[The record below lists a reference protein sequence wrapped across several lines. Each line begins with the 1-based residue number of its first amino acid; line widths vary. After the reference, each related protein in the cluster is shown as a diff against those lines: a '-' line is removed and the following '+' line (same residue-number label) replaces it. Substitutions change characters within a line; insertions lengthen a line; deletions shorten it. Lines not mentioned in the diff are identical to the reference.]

1 MRELRQAL
9 HVQVTENNHPHL
21 HYWATAKIHLPR
33 HYRFLATANIYFP
46 DQCLALGMEKIQSRP
61 ETEMVIYCGNLFP
74 GTARKEPSK
83 ESAQGLGWQPPEE
96 ARKLMPD
103 RHESEDPH
111 V

>member
-33 HYRFLATANIYFP
+33 HFRFLATANIHFP

-61 ETEMVIYCGNLFP
+61 ATEMVIYRGNLFH
-74 GTARKEPSK
+74 GTARIEPSK
-83 ESAQGLGWQPPEE
+83 ESAQGLG
-96 ARKLMPD
+96 
-103 RHESEDPH
+103 
-111 V
+111 